1 MALEIRTAKLESADG
16 GKLAGYAAVFSPA
29 RSEDLGGF
37 IEEISP
43 GAFDASIES
52 GQDIRALWNHDS
64 SQPLARTSNGT
75 LVLGSDKRGLKV
87 EISLPENV
95 SYANDLREL
104 VRQGVVNQMSFGFMV
119 PPGGDSWEQRDG
131 QTVRTLHKVD
141 LREISA
147 VSIPAYPDTTVALR
161 SLRAVEFENK
171 RARWLNESGHRAA
184 SVLDSAVKRGK
195 EMLKD
200 KMEQL
205 KKLAEERA
213 ALVEEI
219 RALAPEDQAQL
230 DTLVARVDE
239 LDTKVAEIEAAIEAD
254 PAEDVAPAAG
264 DPQMNSAPKAA
275 EVRAKLDQ
283 SGERITKLLE
293 SIEKATTKRSQSP
306 MSAPNYVK
314 DLADRKWNSDR
325 KLAMRG
331 WFLQGSGRA
340 TDEHRQAAQSVGVNL
355 NSRDFNIR
363 LFDTQ
368 PRSAAECE
376 QRGTA
381 TLVAGTGSLGGY
393 SVPTTLVEKIEKA
406 LLYFNP
412 LRQVSKV
419 LRTETGE
426 TLNIPFNDD
435 TSNKGEL
442 LAEGSAVT
450 VLDTS
455 FSQIALGAYTMN
467 SKVLKLSWQLLED
480 NAVDLESYVG
490 DLLGERLGRIMA
502 DYCATGTGSS
512 QPAGVAS
519 ASAGKTTASA
529 TAITAAE
536 ILDLIHSVDFAYRQS
551 PGAALMMHD
560 SVWLYVRKLLD
571 GQNRPLFTDGTRT
584 DKAFSPT
591 VYGFPVIINNSL
603 NSAITTGLKTMV
615 FGDFSNY
622 FLIRDVANIRLQRLD
637 ELYAANGAVGF
648 MAWARTDSKILHSGA
663 IKHMVQA

>member
-16 GKLAGYAAVFSPA
+16 GKLSGYAAVYSPA
-29 RSEDLGGF
+29 ISEDLGGF
-37 IEEISP
+37 IEEIAP
-43 GAFDASIES
+43 GAFDGSIES

-64 SQPLARTSNGT
+64 SQPLARTSNGS
-75 LVLGSDKRGLKV
+75 LKLGSDKRGLKV
-87 EISLPENV
+87 EIDLPENV

-119 PPGGDSWEQRDG
+119 PPGGDSWEKRDG
-131 QTVRTLHKVD
+131 KTVRTLHKVD

-161 SLRAVEFENK
+161 SLQAVEFEAR
-171 RARWLNESGHRAA
+171 RARWLSESGHRAA
-184 SVLDSAVKRGK
+184 SVLDSAELRGK
-195 EMLKD
+195 PAMKSKIE
-200 KMEQL
+200 EL
-205 KKLAEERA
+205 KKLANERA

-219 RALAPEDQAQL
+219 RALTPEEQAQL
-230 DTLVARVDE
+230 DSLEARVAE
-239 LDTKVAEIEAAIEAD
+239 LDQKVAEIEAAIGSDEA
-254 PAEDVAPAAG
+254 EEVAPAG
-264 DPQMNSAPKAA
+264 EPQMNSAPKAD
-275 EVRAKLDQ
+275 EVRAKLDA

-314 DLADRKWNSDR
+314 DLGDRKWNADR

-331 WFLQGSGRA
+331 WFLAGQGRIN
-340 TDEHRQAAQSVGVNL
+340 DEHRQAAQNVGVNL
-355 NSRDFNIR
+355 NSRDFNVR

-368 PRSAAECE
+368 PRSAAEIE

-381 TLVAGTGSLGGY
+381 TQIIATGSLGGNT
-393 SVPTTLVEKIEKA
+393 VPTVLVEKIEKA

-412 LRQVSKV
+412 LRSVAKV
-419 LRTETGE
+419 LRTESGE
-426 TLNIPFNDD
+426 TINLPANDD
-435 TSNKGEL
+435 TSNKGVM
-442 LAEGSAVT
+442 LAEGSDIT
-450 VLDTS
+450 VADTT
-455 FSQIALGAYTMN
+455 FTQISVGAYTMS
-467 SKVLKLSWQLLED
+467 SKALKLSWQLLED

-502 DYCATGTGSS
+502 DYAATGTGSS

-519 ASAGKTTASA
+519 SSAGKTTASA

-536 ILDLIHSVDFAYRQS
+536 ILDLIHSVDYAYRSS

-560 SVWLYVRKLLD
+560 NVWLYVRKLLD
-571 GQNRPLFTDGTRT
+571 GQNRPLFTDGPRT
-584 DKAFSPT
+584 DKGLMAT
-591 VYGFPVIINNSL
+591 VYGYPVIINNSL

-637 ELYAANGAVGF
+637 ETYAVAGAVGF
-648 MAWARTDSKILHSGA
+648 LAWARTDSKITHSGA

>member
-16 GKLAGYAAVFSPA
+16 SKLSGYAAVFAPA

-37 IEEISP
+37 IEEIAP

-64 SQPLARTSNGT
+64 SQPLARTSNGS
-75 LVLGSDKRGLKV
+75 LSLSSDKRGLKV
-87 EISLPENV
+87 DISLPENV

-119 PPGGDSWEQRDG
+119 PPGGDSWEKRDG
-131 QTVRTLHKVD
+131 QTIRTLHKVD

-161 SLRAVEFENK
+161 SLRAVEFEEK
-171 RARWLNESGHRAA
+171 RARWLSESGHRAA

-200 KMEQL
+200 KVEQL

-213 ALVEEI
+213 ALVDQI
-219 RALAPEDQAQL
+219 RALTPEEQAQL
-230 DTLVARVDE
+230 DTLEARVNE
-239 LDTKVAEIEAAIEAD
+239 LDQKVAEIEAAIEMD
-254 PAEDVAPAAG
+254 PAEDVAPAG
-264 DPQMNSAPKAA
+264 DPQMNSAPKAD
-275 EVRAKLDQ
+275 EVRAKLDA

-314 DLADRKWNSDR
+314 DLNDRKWNSDR

-340 TDEHRQAAQSVGVNL
+340 TDEHRQAAQNVGVNIA
-355 NSRDFNIR
+355 NRDFNIR

-368 PRSAAECE
+368 PRSAAEIE

-393 SVPTTLVEKIEKA
+393 SVPTTLVQNIEKA

-412 LRQVSKV
+412 LRSVAKV
-419 LRTETGE
+419 LRTESGE
-426 TLNIPFNDD
+426 TLNIPANDD
-435 TSNKGEL
+435 TSNKGEM

-450 VLDTS
+450 VLDTTLT
-455 FSQIALGAYTMN
+455 QIAVGAYTMN

-480 NAVDLESYVG
+480 NAVDLEGYVG
-490 DLLGERLGRIMA
+490 ELLGERLGRIMA
-502 DYCATGTGSS
+502 DYAATGTGSS
-512 QPAGVAS
+512 QPQGVA
-519 ASAGKTTASA
+519 ASTAGKTTASA

-584 DKAFSPT
+584 DKAFAPT

-648 MAWARTDSKILHSGA
+648 MAWARTDSKITHSGA